1 MISPTISYHQLPAM
15 LAKLVEGKEQH
26 VLLQQIVVA
35 QRGGVSYIP
44 AAGRLQPSL
53 ALGAAVV
60 LEMDLIVD

>member
-1 MISPTISYHQLPAM
+1 
-15 LAKLVEGKEQH
+15 
-26 VLLQQIVVA
+26 LQQIVVA

-60 LEMDLIVD
+60 LEMDLIVDGFIRLYRST